1 MHIHISA
8 VINRV
13 PPNWP
18 LPRRASWHCVG
29 WLLDEHWILKRN
41 YAVYAYVC
49 IYIYI
54 YMYTQKSY
62 VGDPDVCMCYIASLQ
77 QFSSTA

>member
-1 MHIHISA
+1 MHIHISP

-13 PPNWP
+13 PSNWP
-18 LPRRASWHCVG
+18 FPRRASWHCVG

-41 YAVYAYVC
+41 YAVYAYVY

-54 YMYTQKSY
+54 YIYIY
-62 VGDPDVCMCYIASLQ
+62 VYAKELCRRSRRMHVLHS
-77 QFSSTA
+77 